1 MPGFSGRADD
11 AAASELLPE
20 HVGRVGA
27 DSELR
32 GLPNDKLGSDVGR
45 GVAVDGGAEEGA
57 VLLVDWPPNEKLV
70 LLLPKNRPPKLNS
83 PEEPALVSGR
93 LPKTPVE
100 ELLGLGLGLAATVG
114 AAAEVA
120 VELVSGGSAGFP
132 STAGLGKLN
141 PEGAAGVLVGCAPAM
156 VTPGDG
162 ALLAGL
168 VDSSAWPTRSPEKLP
183 RVSPVR
189 ELGNSSSP
197 SLDGGASSLPA
208 GVEREI
214 PEGAAGLL
222 LDGADSPG
230 AAPAAPVLA
239 DVTVPE
245 EGKLSGTV
253 S

>member
-100 ELLGLGLGLAATVG
+100 ELLGLGLAAAVG

-141 PEGAAGVLVGCAPAM
+141 PEGAAGVLDRKSV
-156 VTPGDG
+156 V
-162 ALLAGL
+162 
-168 VDSSAWPTRSPEKLP
+168 
-183 RVSPVR
+183 
-189 ELGNSSSP
+189 
-197 SLDGGASSLPA
+197 
-208 GVEREI
+208 
-214 PEGAAGLL
+214 
-222 LDGADSPG
+222 
-230 AAPAAPVLA
+230 
-239 DVTVPE
+239 
-245 EGKLSGTV
+245 
-253 S
+253 

>member
-1 MPGFSGRADD
+1 M
-11 AAASELLPE
+11 
-20 HVGRVGA
+20 GRVGA
-27 DSELR
+27 DPELR
-32 GLPNDKLGSDVGR
+32 GLPNGKVGSDVGR
-45 GVAVDGGAEEGA
+45 GVAVDGGVEEGA
-57 VLLVDWPPNEKLV
+57 VLLVGWPPNEKLV
-70 LLLPKNRPPKLNS
+70 LLPLKNRPPKLIA

-100 ELLGLGLGLAATVG
+100 ELLGLGLAAAVG
-114 AAAEVA
+114 AAAEVD
-120 VELVSGGSAGFP
+120 SGGSAGFP
-132 STAGLGKLN
+132 SATGLGELN
-141 PEGAAGVLVGCAPAM
+141 PEGAAGVLVGCAPAL

-168 VDSSAWPTRSPEKLP
+168 VGSSAWPTRNPEKLP
-183 RVSPVR
+183 RVSPAR

-230 AAPAAPVLA
+230 VAPAAPVLP
-239 DVTVPE
+239 DVIVPV

>member
-1 MPGFSGRADD
+1 M
-11 AAASELLPE
+11 
-20 HVGRVGA
+20 GRVGA
-27 DSELR
+27 DPELR
-32 GLPNDKLGSDVGR
+32 GLPNDKVGSDVGR
-45 GVAVDGGAEEGA
+45 GVAVDAGEEEGA
-57 VLLVDWPPNEKLV
+57 VLLVGWPPNEKLV
-70 LLLPKNRPPKLNS
+70 LLPLKNRPPKLIA

-100 ELLGLGLGLAATVG
+100 ELLGLGLAAAVG

-120 VELVSGGSAGFP
+120 AEVVSGGSAGFP
-132 STAGLGKLN
+132 STAGLGELN
-141 PEGAAGVLVGCAPAM
+141 PEGAVGVLVGCALAL
-156 VTPGDG
+156 VTPGDS

-168 VDSSAWPTRSPEKLP
+168 VGSSAWPTRSPEKLP
-183 RVSPVR
+183 RVSPAR

-197 SLDGGASSLPA
+197 SLDGGASSLPV

-222 LDGADSPG
+222 LCGADSPG

-239 DVTVPE
+239 DVIVPE